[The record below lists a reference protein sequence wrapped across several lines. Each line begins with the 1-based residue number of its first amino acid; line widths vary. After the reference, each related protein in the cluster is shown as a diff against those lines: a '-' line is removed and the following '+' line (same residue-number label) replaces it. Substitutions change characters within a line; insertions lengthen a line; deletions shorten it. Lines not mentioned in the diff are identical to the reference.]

1 MQLDSRQTRRT
12 FLTGTVSFPVPFPS
26 AGAISFEARDLTYSE
41 GKNTKAKDL
50 VVVQESCHNSLTMA
64 RAVLQKHVAAI
75 FVPGI
80 RGPNNRFQISQQSKL
95 DDLEKGEW
103 FVDSDVNT
111 DTIRSRLN
119 WSSEDDITTRGSV
132 LRGIVFTRKDAPVRS
147 VAEVTETAEASVDI
161 AWPTMFQAADPMT
174 RSVAADRPIGPRA
187 GCLCISCRCC

>member
-26 AGAISFEARDLTYSE
+26 AGAISFEACNLPYSE

-50 VVVQESCHNSLTMA
+50 VVVQESSHNSLTMA
-64 RAVLQKHVAAI
+64 RSVLQKHVAAI

-80 RGPNNRFQISQQSKL
+80 RGPNNRFQISQQAKL

-111 DTIRSRLN
+111 DTIRTRLN

-132 LRGIVFTRKDAPVRS
+132 LRGIVFTRKDTPVLS
-147 VAEVTETAEASVDI
+147 VAELRETAAATVDI
-161 AWPTMFQAADPMT
+161 AWPTIIQSADPMM
-174 RSVAADRPIGPRA
+174 RSVAADHSIEPRA
-187 GCLCISCRCC
+187 GCLCTSCRCC

>member
-1 MQLDSRQTRRT
+1 MQLDSRQSRRL

-26 AGAISFEARDLTYSE
+26 AGAISFEARDLRYSE
-41 GKNTKAKDL
+41 GKNTNAKDL
-50 VVVQESCHNSLTMA
+50 VVVQESCHNALTMA

-103 FVDSDVNT
+103 FVDSDV
-111 DTIRSRLN
+111 
-119 WSSEDDITTRGSV
+119 
-132 LRGIVFTRKDAPVRS
+132 S
-147 VAEVTETAEASVDI
+147 VAEVTETAEATVDI
-161 AWPTMFQAADPMT
+161 AWPTLFQAADPMT

-187 GCLCISCRCC
+187 GCLCTSCRCC